1 MSGEETSADRNVEI
15 WKIKKLI
22 KSLEMARGWVNL
34 KEITHIH
41 YAFVNSTKIVLFS
54 PCRVFRLWGYIRN
67 ESYYGRRVADCQ
79 RAVAVVRGS
88 WCRVFS
94 SDPLCCCYYPSI
106 STRIDI
112 EKLHDVVL
120 DALLLVLQ
128 MFTCDCITWHI
139 LFESVRNGNDL
150 V

>member
-34 KEITHIH
+34 KKLHI
-41 YAFVNSTKIVLFS
+41 YLTLLSIQRKLYCFPPVEYFSFVGVHTKRIV
-54 PCRVFRLWGYIRN
+54 
-67 ESYYGRRVADCQ
+67 YGRRVADWQ

-94 SDPLCCCYYPSI
+94 SDPFCCCYYPSI
-106 STRIDI
+106 SPRKDI

-120 DALLLVLQ
+120 DALLLALQ
-128 MFTCDCITWHI
+128 MFTCECITWHI